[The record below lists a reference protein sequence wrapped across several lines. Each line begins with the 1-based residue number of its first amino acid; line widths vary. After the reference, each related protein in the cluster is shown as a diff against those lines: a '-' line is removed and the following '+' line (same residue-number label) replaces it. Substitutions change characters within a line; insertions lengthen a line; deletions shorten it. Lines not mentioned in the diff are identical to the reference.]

1 MGGKHIL
8 DDVICLPRLESYVF
22 NLLSQFFY
30 TIGVFQNEIA
40 ANVTVSSADST
51 TKSNNVIEKSNPVT
65 PAPVQATPPPQGSSK
80 RKHASGPPTTIQT
93 TPHANSNS
101 KTSNSGLGRRRP
113 IKPSPPVPNRNLSRP
128 VLPAKKSSPKKSKKE
143 KIMCICRTPYDSSQ

>member
-1 MGGKHIL
+1 MYNYL
-8 DDVICLPRLESYVF
+8 YACNVL
-22 NLLSQFFY
+22 
-30 TIGVFQNEIA
+30 QNEIA

-51 TKSNNVIEKSNPVT
+51 TTSNPSNHVVEKSNPVT
-65 PAPVQATPPPQGSSK
+65 PATTLVTPPPPPQGSSK

-113 IKPSPPVPNRNLSRP
+113 VKVSPPTPSRNHSRP
-128 VLPAKKSSPKKSKKE
+128 TSITPAKKSSPKKSKKE
-143 KIMCICRTPYDSSQ
+143 KIMCLCRTPYDSSQ